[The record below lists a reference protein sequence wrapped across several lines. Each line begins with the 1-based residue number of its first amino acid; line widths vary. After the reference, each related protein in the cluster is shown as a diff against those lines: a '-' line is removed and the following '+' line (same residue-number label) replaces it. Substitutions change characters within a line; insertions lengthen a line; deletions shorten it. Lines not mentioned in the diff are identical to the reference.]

1 MFSKSLI
8 TLSSLLAAASGKRYR
23 SPWDRIEKSCLANTE
38 STPAI
43 TITEPQQGAKLDFSG
58 SNTISWTSVETDP
71 VSFEIVLVSP
81 NNSTIAQ
88 SVITDSVNTSENKYT
103 FSNFV
108 ASVGD
113 NYQFNFIGNVGTN
126 KGIISQS
133 QSFSVT
139 KSGVASTTTSA
150 AGSTATGTGAAAS
163 ASSSGTSAASTFGVT
178 FGIAGP
184 VVAALS
190 MLL

>member
-1 MFSKSLI
+1 M
-8 TLSSLLAAASGKRYR
+8 
-23 SPWDRIEKSCLANTE
+23 D
-38 STPAI
+38 
-43 TITEPQQGAKLDFSG
+43 
-58 SNTISWTSVETDP
+58 TDP
-71 VSFEIVLVSP
+71 ASFQIVLVSP

-103 FSNFV
+103 FSDFI
-108 ASVGD
+108 AAVGD

-139 KSGVASTTTSA
+139 KSGVSSTTTSA

-163 ASSSGTSAASTFGVT
+163 ASSSDTSAGSAFGVT

-184 VVAALS
+184 VVVALS

>member
-1 MFSKSLI
+1 MGRQTSALDTLALI
-8 TLSSLLAAASGKRYR
+8 SWHVYLLLAAAS
-23 SPWDRIEKSCLANTE
+23 
-38 STPAI
+38 AI

-71 VSFEIVLVSP
+71 TSFEIVLVSP

-108 ASVGD
+108 TAVGD
-113 NYQFNFIGNVGTN
+113 NYQINFIGNVGTN

-133 QSFSVT
+133 QSFAVT
-139 KSGVASTTTSA
+139 KSGVESTTTSG
-150 AGSTATGTGAAAS
+150 AGSTATGTGTAAS
-163 ASSSGTSAASTFGVT
+163 ASSSDTSAASSFGVT

-184 VVAALS
+184 VVAALG

>member
-1 MFSKSLI
+1 M
-8 TLSSLLAAASGKRYR
+8 
-23 SPWDRIEKSCLANTE
+23 D
-38 STPAI
+38 
-43 TITEPQQGAKLDFSG
+43 
-58 SNTISWTSVETDP
+58 TDP

-88 SVITDSVNTSENKYT
+88 SVITNSVNTTENKYT

-133 QSFSVT
+133 QTFAVT
-139 KSGVASTTTSA
+139 KSGVDSTTKSA
-150 AGSTATGTGAAAS
+150 GGSTATGSGAS
-163 ASSSGTSAASTFGVT
+163 ASATSSDTSEASAFGVT

-184 VVAALS
+184 VIAALS

>member
-1 MFSKSLI
+1 M
-8 TLSSLLAAASGKRYR
+8 
-23 SPWDRIEKSCLANTE
+23 SCLANTKP
-38 STPAI
+38 TPAI
-43 TITEPQQGAKLDFSG
+43 TITEPQQGAKLDLSG
-58 SNTISWTSVETDP
+58 SNTISWTSVDTDP
-71 VSFEIVLVSP
+71 ASFEIVLVSP

-88 SVITDSVNTSENKYT
+88 SVITDSVNTSDNKYT

-108 ASVGD
+108 ATVGD
-113 NYQFNFIGNVGTN
+113 NYQINFIGNVGTN

-139 KSGVASTTTSA
+139 KSGVASTTTSVG
-150 AGSTATGTGAAAS
+150 GSTATGTGAAAS
-163 ASSSGTSAASTFGVT
+163 ASSSNTSGASAIGLS

-184 VVAALS
+184 IFAALG

>member
-1 MFSKSLI
+1 M
-8 TLSSLLAAASGKRYR
+8 TGT
-23 SPWDRIEKSCLANTE
+23 SCPANTE

-58 SNTISWTSVETDP
+58 SNTISWTSVDTDP

-88 SVITDSVNTSENKYT
+88 SVITNSVNTADNKYT
-103 FSNFV
+103 FSNF
-108 ASVGD
+108 AAPVGD

-126 KGIISQS
+126 NGIISQS
-133 QSFSVT
+133 QTFAVT
-139 KSGVASTTTSA
+139 KSGVDSTTA
-150 AGSTATGTGAAAS
+150 STATGTGAAAS
-163 ASSSGTSAASTFGVT
+163 ATSSDTSAASAFGVT

-184 VVAALS
+184 VVAALG

>member
-1 MFSKSLI
+1 M
-8 TLSSLLAAASGKRYR
+8 
-23 SPWDRIEKSCLANTE
+23 D
-38 STPAI
+38 
-43 TITEPQQGAKLDFSG
+43 
-58 SNTISWTSVETDP
+58 TDP

-88 SVITDSVNTSENKYT
+88 SVITNSVNTTENKYT

-108 ASVGD
+108 TPVGD
-113 NYQFNFIGNVGTN
+113 NYQINFIGNVGTN

-133 QSFSVT
+133 QTFAVT
-139 KSGVASTTTSA
+139 KSGVESTTTSA
-150 AGSTATGTGAAAS
+150 GGSTATGTGAAAS
-163 ASSSGTSAASTFGVT
+163 ATNSDNSAASAFGVS

-184 VVAALS
+184 IVAALS

>member
-1 MFSKSLI
+1 M
-8 TLSSLLAAASGKRYR
+8 
-23 SPWDRIEKSCLANTE
+23 D
-38 STPAI
+38 
-43 TITEPQQGAKLDFSG
+43 
-58 SNTISWTSVETDP
+58 TDP

-88 SVITDSVNTSENKYT
+88 SVITNSVNTTENKYT

-108 ASVGD
+108 AAVGD

-133 QSFSVT
+133 QTFAVT
-139 KSGVASTTTSA
+139 KSGVESTTT
-150 AGSTATGTGAAAS
+150 STATGTGAAAS
-163 ASSSGTSAASTFGVT
+163 ATSSDTSEASAFGVT

-184 VVAALS
+184 IFAALS

>member
-1 MFSKSLI
+1 M
-8 TLSSLLAAASGKRYR
+8 
-23 SPWDRIEKSCLANTE
+23 D
-38 STPAI
+38 
-43 TITEPQQGAKLDFSG
+43 
-58 SNTISWTSVETDP
+58 TDP
-71 VSFEIVLVSP
+71 VSFEIILVSP

-88 SVITDSVNTSENKYT
+88 SVITNSVNTTENKYI

-108 ASVGD
+108 TAVGD

-133 QSFSVT
+133 QTFAVT
-139 KSGVASTTTSA
+139 KSGVESTTTSA
-150 AGSTATGTGAAAS
+150 GGSTATGTGAAAS
-163 ASSSGTSAASTFGVT
+163 ATNSGTSEASTFGVT

-184 VVAALS
+184 FIAALS

>member
-1 MFSKSLI
+1 M
-8 TLSSLLAAASGKRYR
+8 
-23 SPWDRIEKSCLANTE
+23 D
-38 STPAI
+38 
-43 TITEPQQGAKLDFSG
+43 
-58 SNTISWTSVETDP
+58 TDP
-71 VSFEIVLVSP
+71 ISFEIVLVSP

-88 SVITDSVNTSENKYT
+88 SVITTSVNTTENKYT

-108 ASVGD
+108 TAVGD

-133 QSFSVT
+133 QTFAVN
-139 KSGVASTTTSA
+139 KSGVESTTSSG
-150 AGSTATGTGAAAS
+150 GSTVTGTGAAAS
-163 ASSSGTSAASTFGVT
+163 ATGSDTSEASTFGVT
-178 FGIAGP
+178 FGVIGF

>member
-1 MFSKSLI
+1 MCTTESQVETFRK
-8 TLSSLLAAASGKRYR
+8 
-23 SPWDRIEKSCLANTE
+23 CLANAE
-38 STPAI
+38 SSPAI

-88 SVITDSVNTSENKYT
+88 SVITDSVNTTENKYT

-108 ASVGD
+108 TPVGD
-113 NYQFNFIGNVGTN
+113 NYQINLIGNVGTN

-133 QSFSVT
+133 QTFAVT

-150 AGSTATGTGAAAS
+150 AGSTASGTGASAS
-163 ASSSGTSAASTFGVT
+163 ASSSDTSAASAFGVT

-184 VVAALS
+184 IIAALG

>member
-1 MFSKSLI
+1 M
-8 TLSSLLAAASGKRYR
+8 
-23 SPWDRIEKSCLANTE
+23 D
-38 STPAI
+38 
-43 TITEPQQGAKLDFSG
+43 
-58 SNTISWTSVETDP
+58 TDP

-88 SVITDSVNTSENKYT
+88 SVITNSVNTTENKYT

-108 ASVGD
+108 AAVGD

-133 QSFSVT
+133 QTFAVT
-139 KSGVASTTTSA
+139 KSGVQSSTTSA
-150 AGSTATGTGAAAS
+150 GGSTATGTGAAAS
-163 ASSSGTSAASTFGVT
+163 ATNSDTSEASTLGVT
-178 FGIAGP
+178 FGIFGS

>member
-1 MFSKSLI
+1 M
-8 TLSSLLAAASGKRYR
+8 
-23 SPWDRIEKSCLANTE
+23 D
-38 STPAI
+38 
-43 TITEPQQGAKLDFSG
+43 
-58 SNTISWTSVETDP
+58 TDP

-88 SVITDSVNTSENKYT
+88 SVITNSVNTTENKYT

-108 ASVGD
+108 TAVGD

-133 QSFSVT
+133 QTFAVT
-139 KSGVASTTTSA
+139 KSGVESTTK
-150 AGSTATGTGAAAS
+150 STATDTGAAAS
-163 ASSSGTSAASTFGVT
+163 ATSSDTSDASGFGVT
-178 FGIAGP
+178 FGIAGS
-184 VVAALS
+184 VVAVLS

>member
-1 MFSKSLI
+1 MER
-8 TLSSLLAAASGKRYR
+8 AAQLTQ
-23 SPWDRIEKSCLANTE
+23 EF
-38 STPAI
+38 TPAI

-58 SNTISWTSVETDP
+58 SNTISWTSVDTDP

-88 SVITDSVNTSENKYT
+88 SVITNFVNTTENKYT

-108 ASVGD
+108 APVGD

-126 KGIISQS
+126 NGIISQS
-133 QSFSVT
+133 QSFAVT
-139 KSGVASTTTSA
+139 KSGVASTTTSTG
-150 AGSTATGTGAAAS
+150 GSSATGTGDAAGATNS
-163 ASSSGTSAASTFGVT
+163 DTSAASTFVVT